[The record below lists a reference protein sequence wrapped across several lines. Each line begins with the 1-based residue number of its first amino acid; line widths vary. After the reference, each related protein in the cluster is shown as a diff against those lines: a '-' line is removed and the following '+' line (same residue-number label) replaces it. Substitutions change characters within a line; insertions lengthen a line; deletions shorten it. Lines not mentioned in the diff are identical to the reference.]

1 MNEEQFT
8 RLCRDTSFLFGH
20 EDIDSL
26 GKYGKITIQNS
37 AVTIFFDEEIDNSE
51 IVIYV
56 EIVSLNN
63 TNRESILAI
72 LMGMNLLN
80 NQNLLGLC
88 ALDPIRNI
96 AILKKN
102 ILAIDNLTSAHFAM
116 ILVDLANYVNQ
127 LRDQLPELISNYES
141 SLLSKDQLLQSA

>member
-1 MNEEQFT
+1 MNEEQFSQ
-8 RLCRDTSFLFGH
+8 LCKDTSFLLGQ
-20 EDIDSL
+20 EDIDGL

-37 AVTIFFDEEIDNSE
+37 AVTVFFDEEIDSSE

-80 NQNLLGLC
+80 NQTLLGLC

-102 ILAIDNLTSAHFAM
+102 ILAIDDLTSAQFAM
-116 ILVDLANYVNQ
+116 ILVDLTSYVNQ
-127 LRDQLPELISNYES
+127 LRAQLPELISNCES

>member
-8 RLCRDTSFLFGH
+8 ELCRDASFLLGQ
-20 EDIDSL
+20 EDVDCL
-26 GKYGKITIQNS
+26 GKYGRISIQNS
-37 AVTIFFDEEIDNSE
+37 AITVFFDEEIDSSE

-63 TNRESILAI
+63 TNRESILSI

-80 NQNLLGLC
+80 NQSLLGLC

-102 ILAIDNLTSAHFAM
+102 IYLNDDFSSAQFVM
-116 ILVDLANYVNQ
+116 ILVDLATYVNQ
-127 LRDQLPELISNYES
+127 IRIQLPELISNCES
-141 SLLSKDQLLQSA
+141 SFPSKNQLLQSA

>member
-1 MNEEQFT
+1 MNEEQFSQ
-8 RLCRDTSFLFGH
+8 LCRDTSFLLGQ
-20 EDIDSL
+20 EDIDGL

-37 AVTIFFDEEIDNSE
+37 ALTVFFDEEIDNSE
-51 IVIYV
+51 IVIYI
-56 EIVSLNN
+56 EITSLNN
-63 TNRESILAI
+63 INRESILAI

-80 NQNLLGLC
+80 NQTLLGLC

-102 ILAIDNLTSAHFAM
+102 ILAIDDLTSAQFAM
-116 ILVDLANYVNQ
+116 ILVDLTSYVNQ
-127 LRDQLPELISNYES
+127 LRAQLPELISKCES

>member
-1 MNEEQFT
+1 MNEEQFSQ
-8 RLCRDTSFLFGH
+8 LCRDTSFLLGQ
-20 EDIDSL
+20 EDIDGL

-37 AVTIFFDEEIDNSE
+37 AVTVFFDEEIDNSE
-51 IVIYV
+51 IVIYI
-56 EIVSLNN
+56 EIASLNN

-80 NQNLLGLC
+80 NQTLLGLC

-102 ILAIDNLTSAHFAM
+102 ILAIDDLTSAQFAM
-116 ILVDLANYVNQ
+116 ILVDLTSYVNQ
-127 LRDQLPELISNYES
+127 LRAQLPELILNCES

>member
-1 MNEEQFT
+1 MNEEQFSQ
-8 RLCRDTSFLFGH
+8 LCRDTSFLLGQ
-20 EDIDSL
+20 EDIDGL

-37 AVTIFFDEEIDNSE
+37 AVTVFFDEEIDSSE

-63 TNRESILAI
+63 INRESILAI

-80 NQNLLGLC
+80 NQTLLGLC

-96 AILKKN
+96 TILKKN
-102 ILAIDNLTSAHFAM
+102 ILAIDDLTSAQFAM
-116 ILVDLANYVNQ
+116 ILVDLTSYVNQ
-127 LRDQLPELISNYES
+127 LRSQLPELISNYES
-141 SLLSKDQLLQSA
+141 SLLFKDQLLQSA

>member
-1 MNEEQFT
+1 MNEEQFSQ
-8 RLCRDTSFLFGH
+8 LCRDTSFLLGQ
-20 EDIDSL
+20 EDIDGL

-37 AVTIFFDEEIDNSE
+37 AVTVFFDEEIDNSE
-51 IVIYV
+51 IVIYI
-56 EIVSLNN
+56 EITSLNN
-63 TNRESILAI
+63 INRESILAI

-80 NQNLLGLC
+80 NQTLLGLC

-102 ILAIDNLTSAHFAM
+102 ILAIDDLTSAQFAM
-116 ILVDLANYVNQ
+116 ILVDLTSYVNQ
-127 LRDQLPELISNYES
+127 MRAQLPELISNCES

>member
-1 MNEEQFT
+1 MNEEQFSQ
-8 RLCRDTSFLFGH
+8 LCRDTSFLLGQ
-20 EDIDSL
+20 EDIDGL

-37 AVTIFFDEEIDNSE
+37 AVTVFFDEEIDSSE
-51 IVIYV
+51 IVIYI
-56 EIVSLNN
+56 EIVSLYNI
-63 TNRESILAI
+63 NRESILAI

-80 NQNLLGLC
+80 NQTLLGLC

-102 ILAIDNLTSAHFAM
+102 ILAIDHLTSAQFAM
-116 ILVDLANYVNQ
+116 ILVDLTSYVNQ
-127 LRDQLPELISNYES
+127 LRSQLPELISNCES

>member
-1 MNEEQFT
+1 MNEEQFSQ
-8 RLCRDTSFLFGH
+8 LCKDTSFLLGQ
-20 EDIDSL
+20 EDIDNL

-37 AVTIFFDEEIDNSE
+37 AVTVYFDEEIDSSE

-56 EIVSLNN
+56 EIISLNN
-63 TNRESILAI
+63 KNRESILAI

-80 NQNLLGLC
+80 NQTLLGLC

-102 ILAIDNLTSAHFAM
+102 ILTIDDLTSAQFAM
-116 ILVDLANYVNQ
+116 ILVDLTSYVNQ
-127 LRDQLPELISNYES
+127 LRAQLPELISNYES

>member
-1 MNEEQFT
+1 MNEEQFSQ
-8 RLCRDTSFLFGH
+8 LCRDTSFLLGQ
-20 EDIDSL
+20 EDIDGL

-37 AVTIFFDEEIDNSE
+37 AVTVFFDEEIDSSE
-51 IVIYV
+51 IVIYI

-63 TNRESILAI
+63 INRESILAI

-80 NQNLLGLC
+80 NQTLLGLC

-102 ILAIDNLTSAHFAM
+102 ILTIDDLTSAQFAM
-116 ILVDLANYVNQ
+116 ILVDLTSYVNQ
-127 LRDQLPELISNYES
+127 LRTQLPELISNYES
-141 SLLSKDQLLQSA
+141 SLLSKNQLLQSA

>member
-1 MNEEQFT
+1 MNEEQFSQ
-8 RLCRDTSFLFGH
+8 LCRDTSFLLGQ
-20 EDIDSL
+20 EDIDGL

-37 AVTIFFDEEIDNSE
+37 AVTVFFDEEIDNSE
-51 IVIYV
+51 IVIYI
-56 EIVSLNN
+56 EITSLNN
-63 TNRESILAI
+63 INRESILAI

-80 NQNLLGLC
+80 NQTLLGLC

-102 ILAIDNLTSAHFAM
+102 ILAIDDLTSAQFAM
-116 ILVDLANYVNQ
+116 ILVDLTSYVNQ
-127 LRDQLPELISNYES
+127 LRAQLPELISNCES

>member
-1 MNEEQFT
+1 MNEEQFSQ
-8 RLCRDTSFLFGH
+8 LCRDTSFLLGQ
-20 EDIDSL
+20 EDIDGL

-37 AVTIFFDEEIDNSE
+37 AVTVFFDEEIDSSE
-51 IVIYV
+51 IVIYI

-63 TNRESILAI
+63 INRESILAI

-80 NQNLLGLC
+80 NQTLLGLC

-102 ILAIDNLTSAHFAM
+102 ILTIDDLTSAQFAM
-116 ILVDLANYVNQ
+116 ILVDLTSYVNQ
-127 LRDQLPELISNYES
+127 LRAQLPELVSNYES

>member
-1 MNEEQFT
+1 MNEEQFSQ
-8 RLCRDTSFLFGH
+8 LCRDTSFLLGQ
-20 EDIDSL
+20 EDIDNL

-37 AVTIFFDEEIDNSE
+37 AVTVFFDEEIDSSE

-80 NQNLLGLC
+80 NQTLLGLC

-102 ILAIDNLTSAHFAM
+102 ILAIDDLTSAQFAM
-116 ILVDLANYVNQ
+116 ILVDLTSYANQ
-127 LRDQLPELISNYES
+127 LRAQLPELISNCES

>member
-1 MNEEQFT
+1 MNEEQFSQ
-8 RLCRDTSFLFGH
+8 LCRDTSFLLGQ
-20 EDIDSL
+20 EDIDGL

-37 AVTIFFDEEIDNSE
+37 AVTVFFDEEIDNSE
-51 IVIYV
+51 IVIYI

-63 TNRESILAI
+63 INRESILAI

-80 NQNLLGLC
+80 NQTLLGLC

-102 ILAIDNLTSAHFAM
+102 ILTIDDLTSAQFAM
-116 ILVDLANYVNQ
+116 ILVDLTSYVNQ
-127 LRDQLPELISNYES
+127 LRAQLPELILNCES
-141 SLLSKDQLLQSA
+141 SLLFNDQLLQSA

>member
-1 MNEEQFT
+1 MNEEQFSQ
-8 RLCRDTSFLFGH
+8 LCRDTSFLLGQ
-20 EDIDSL
+20 EDIDGL

-37 AVTIFFDEEIDNSE
+37 AVTVFFDEEIDSSE
-51 IVIYV
+51 IVIYI

-63 TNRESILAI
+63 INRESILAI

-80 NQNLLGLC
+80 NQTLLGLC

-102 ILAIDNLTSAHFAM
+102 ILAIDDLTSAQFAM
-116 ILVDLANYVNQ
+116 ILVDLTSYANQ
-127 LRDQLPELISNYES
+127 LRAQLPELISNCES

>member
-1 MNEEQFT
+1 MNEEQFSQ
-8 RLCRDTSFLFGH
+8 LCRDTSFLLGQ
-20 EDIDSL
+20 EDIDGL

-37 AVTIFFDEEIDNSE
+37 AVTVFFDEEIDSSE
-51 IVIYV
+51 IVIYI

-63 TNRESILAI
+63 KNRESILAI

-80 NQNLLGLC
+80 NETLLGLC

-102 ILAIDNLTSAHFAM
+102 ILAIDDLTSAHFAM
-116 ILVDLANYVNQ
+116 ILVDLTSYANQ
-127 LRDQLPELISNYES
+127 LRAQLPELILNCES
-141 SLLSKDQLLQSA
+141 ALLSKDQLLQSA

>member
-1 MNEEQFT
+1 MNEEQFSQ
-8 RLCRDTSFLFGH
+8 LCKDTSFLLGQ
-20 EDIDSL
+20 EDIDGL

-37 AVTIFFDEEIDNSE
+37 AVTVFFDEEIDSSE

-80 NQNLLGLC
+80 NQTLLGLC

-102 ILAIDNLTSAHFAM
+102 ILAIDDLTSAQFAM
-116 ILVDLANYVNQ
+116 ILVDLTSYANQ
-127 LRDQLPELISNYES
+127 LRAQLPELISNCES

>member
-1 MNEEQFT
+1 MNEEQFSQ
-8 RLCRDTSFLFGH
+8 LCRDKSFLLGQ

-37 AVTIFFDEEIDNSE
+37 AVTVFFDEEIDSSE
-51 IVIYV
+51 IVIYI

-63 TNRESILAI
+63 INRESILAI

-80 NQNLLGLC
+80 NQALLGLC

-102 ILAIDNLTSAHFAM
+102 ILTIDDLTSAQFAM
-116 ILVDLANYVNQ
+116 ILVDLTSYVNQ
-127 LRDQLPELISNYES
+127 LRAQLPELISNCES

>member
-1 MNEEQFT
+1 MNEEQFSQ
-8 RLCRDTSFLFGH
+8 LCRDTSFLLGQ
-20 EDIDSL
+20 EDIDGL

-37 AVTIFFDEEIDNSE
+37 AVTVFFDEEIDSSE
-51 IVIYV
+51 IVIYI

-63 TNRESILAI
+63 INRESILAI

-80 NQNLLGLC
+80 NQTILGLC

-102 ILAIDNLTSAHFAM
+102 ILAIDDLTSAQFAM
-116 ILVDLANYVNQ
+116 ILVDLTSYVNQ
-127 LRDQLPELISNYES
+127 LRLQLPELILNCES

>member
-1 MNEEQFT
+1 MNEEQFSQ
-8 RLCRDTSFLFGH
+8 LCRDTSFLLGQ
-20 EDIDSL
+20 EDIDGL

-37 AVTIFFDEEIDNSE
+37 AVTVFFDEEIDNSE
-51 IVIYV
+51 IVIYI
-56 EIVSLNN
+56 EITSLNN

-80 NQNLLGLC
+80 NQTLLGLC

-102 ILAIDNLTSAHFAM
+102 ILAIDDLTSAQFVM
-116 ILVDLANYVNQ
+116 ILVDLTSYVNQ
-127 LRDQLPELISNYES
+127 LRTQLPELISNCES

>member
-8 RLCRDTSFLFGH
+8 ELCRDTSFLLGQ
-20 EDIDSL
+20 EDVDGL
-26 GKYGKITIQNS
+26 GKYGKITIQHS
-37 AVTIFFDEEIDNSE
+37 AVTVFFDEEIDSSE
-51 IVIYV
+51 IVIYI

-63 TNRESILAI
+63 KNRESILSI

-80 NQNLLGLC
+80 NQSLLGLC

-102 ILAIDNLTSAHFAM
+102 ILVIDSLSSAQFAM
-116 ILVDLANYVNQ
+116 ILVDLTTYVNQ
-127 LRDQLPELISNYES
+127 LRAQLPELISNCES
-141 SLLSKDQLLQSA
+141 AFPSKNQFLQSA

>member
-1 MNEEQFT
+1 MNEEQFSQ
-8 RLCRDTSFLFGH
+8 LCKDTSFLLGQ
-20 EDIDSL
+20 EDIDGL

-37 AVTIFFDEEIDNSE
+37 AVTVFFDEEIDSSE

-80 NQNLLGLC
+80 NQTLLGLC

-102 ILAIDNLTSAHFAM
+102 ILAIDDLTSAQFAM
-116 ILVDLANYVNQ
+116 ILVDLTSYANQ
-127 LRDQLPELISNYES
+127 LRTQLPELILNCES

>member
-1 MNEEQFT
+1 MNEEQFSQ
-8 RLCRDTSFLFGH
+8 LCRDTSFLLGQ
-20 EDIDSL
+20 EDIDDL

-37 AVTIFFDEEIDNSE
+37 AVTVFFDEEIDNSE
-51 IVIYV
+51 IVIYI

-80 NQNLLGLC
+80 NQTLLGLC

-102 ILAIDNLTSAHFAM
+102 ILVIDDLTSAQFAM
-116 ILVDLANYVNQ
+116 ILVDLTSYVSQ
-127 LRDQLPELISNYES
+127 LRAQLPELVSNYES

>member
-1 MNEEQFT
+1 MNEEQFSQ
-8 RLCRDTSFLFGH
+8 LCRDTSFLLGQ
-20 EDIDSL
+20 EDIDGL

-37 AVTIFFDEEIDNSE
+37 ALTVFFDEEIDSSE
-51 IVIYV
+51 IVIYI

-80 NQNLLGLC
+80 NQTLLGLC

-102 ILAIDNLTSAHFAM
+102 ILAIDDLTSAQFAM
-116 ILVDLANYVNQ
+116 ILVDLTSYVNQ
-127 LRDQLPELISNYES
+127 LRAQLPELVSNCES

>member
-8 RLCRDTSFLFGH
+8 RLCRDTSFLFGQ

>member
-1 MNEEQFT
+1 MNEEQFSQ
-8 RLCRDTSFLFGH
+8 LCKDTSFLLGQ
-20 EDIDSL
+20 EDIDNL

-37 AVTIFFDEEIDNSE
+37 AVTVYFDEEIDSSE

-56 EIVSLNN
+56 EIISLNN
-63 TNRESILAI
+63 KNRESILAI

-80 NQNLLGLC
+80 NQTLLGLC

-102 ILAIDNLTSAHFAM
+102 ILTIDDLTSAQFAM
-116 ILVDLANYVNQ
+116 ILVDLTSYVNQ
-127 LRDQLPELISNYES
+127 LRAQLPELISNCES

>member
-1 MNEEQFT
+1 MNEEQFSQ
-8 RLCRDTSFLFGH
+8 LCRDTSFLLGQ
-20 EDIDSL
+20 EDIDGL

-37 AVTIFFDEEIDNSE
+37 AVTVFFDEEIDSSE
-51 IVIYV
+51 IVIYI

-63 TNRESILAI
+63 INRESILAI

-80 NQNLLGLC
+80 NQTLLGLC

-102 ILAIDNLTSAHFAM
+102 ILTIDDLTSAQFAM
-116 ILVDLANYVNQ
+116 ILVDLTSYVNQ
-127 LRDQLPELISNYES
+127 LRAQLPELISNYES
-141 SLLSKDQLLQSA
+141 SLLSKNQLLQSA

>member
-1 MNEEQFT
+1 MNEEQFSQ
-8 RLCRDTSFLFGH
+8 LCRDTSFLLGQ
-20 EDIDSL
+20 EDIDDL

-37 AVTIFFDEEIDNSE
+37 VVTVFFDEEIDSSE

-63 TNRESILAI
+63 KNRESILAI

-80 NQNLLGLC
+80 NQTLLGLC

-102 ILAIDNLTSAHFAM
+102 ILTIDDLTSAQFAM
-116 ILVDLANYVNQ
+116 ILVDLTSYVNQ
-127 LRDQLPELISNYES
+127 LRAQLPELVSNYES

>member
-1 MNEEQFT
+1 MNEEQFSQ
-8 RLCRDTSFLFGH
+8 LCRDTSFLLGQ
-20 EDIDSL
+20 EDIDNL

-37 AVTIFFDEEIDNSE
+37 AVTIFFDEEIDSSE
-51 IVIYV
+51 IVIYI

-63 TNRESILAI
+63 INRECILAI

-80 NQNLLGLC
+80 NQALLGLC

-102 ILAIDNLTSAHFAM
+102 ILTIDDLTSAQFAM
-116 ILVDLANYVNQ
+116 ILVDLTSYVNQ
-127 LRDQLPELISNYES
+127 LRAQLPELISNCES

>member
-1 MNEEQFT
+1 MNEEQFSQ
-8 RLCRDTSFLFGH
+8 LCRDTSFLLGQ
-20 EDIDSL
+20 EDIDGL

-37 AVTIFFDEEIDNSE
+37 AVTVFFDEEIDSSE

-80 NQNLLGLC
+80 NQTLLGLC

-102 ILAIDNLTSAHFAM
+102 ILTIDDLTSAQFAM
-116 ILVDLANYVNQ
+116 ILVDLTSYVNQ
-127 LRDQLPELISNYES
+127 LRLQLPELILNCES
-141 SLLSKDQLLQSA
+141 SLLSKDQLLPSA

>member
-1 MNEEQFT
+1 MNEEQFSQ
-8 RLCRDTSFLFGH
+8 LCRDTSFLLGQ
-20 EDIDSL
+20 EDIDNL

-37 AVTIFFDEEIDNSE
+37 AVTVFFDEEIDSSE
-51 IVIYV
+51 IVIYI

-63 TNRESILAI
+63 INRECILAI

-80 NQNLLGLC
+80 NQALLGLC

-102 ILAIDNLTSAHFAM
+102 ILTIDDLTSAQFAM
-116 ILVDLANYVNQ
+116 ILVDLTSYVNQ
-127 LRDQLPELISNYES
+127 LRSQLPELISNCES

>member
-1 MNEEQFT
+1 MNEEQFSQ
-8 RLCRDTSFLFGH
+8 LCRDTSFLLGQ
-20 EDIDSL
+20 EDIDGL

-37 AVTIFFDEEIDNSE
+37 AVTVFFDEAIDSSE
-51 IVIYV
+51 IVIYI

-63 TNRESILAI
+63 INRESILAI

-80 NQNLLGLC
+80 NQTLLGIC

-102 ILAIDNLTSAHFAM
+102 ILTIDDLTSAQFVM
-116 ILVDLANYVNQ
+116 ILVDLTSYVNQ
-127 LRDQLPELISNYES
+127 LRAQLPELVSNYES

>member
-1 MNEEQFT
+1 MNEEQFSQ
-8 RLCRDTSFLFGH
+8 LCRDTSFLLGQ
-20 EDIDSL
+20 EDIDGL

-37 AVTIFFDEEIDNSE
+37 AVTVFFDEEIDSSE

-63 TNRESILAI
+63 KNRESILAI

-80 NQNLLGLC
+80 NQTLLGLC

-102 ILAIDNLTSAHFAM
+102 ILAIDDLTSAQFAM
-116 ILVDLANYVNQ
+116 ILVDLTSYVNQ
-127 LRDQLPELISNYES
+127 LRAQLPELISNCES

>member
-1 MNEEQFT
+1 MNEEQFSQ
-8 RLCRDTSFLFGH
+8 LCRDTSFLLGQ
-20 EDIDSL
+20 EDIDNL
-26 GKYGKITIQNS
+26 GKYRKITIQNS
-37 AVTIFFDEEIDNSE
+37 AVTIFFDEEIDSSE
-51 IVIYV
+51 IVIYI

-63 TNRESILAI
+63 INRECILAI

-80 NQNLLGLC
+80 NQALLGLC

-102 ILAIDNLTSAHFAM
+102 ILTIDDLTSAQFAM
-116 ILVDLANYVNQ
+116 ILVDLTSYVNQ
-127 LRDQLPELISNYES
+127 LRAQLPELISNCES

>member
-1 MNEEQFT
+1 MNEKQFT
-8 RLCRDTSFLFGH
+8 QLCRDTSFLLGQ
-20 EDIDSL
+20 EDIDGL
-26 GKYGKITIQNS
+26 GKYGKIIIQNS
-37 AVTIFFDEEIDNSE
+37 ALTVFFDEEIDSSE
-51 IVIYV
+51 IVIYI

-63 TNRESILAI
+63 INRESILAI

-80 NQNLLGLC
+80 NQTLLGLC

-102 ILAIDNLTSAHFAM
+102 ILTIDDLTSAQFAM
-116 ILVDLANYVNQ
+116 ILVDLTSYVSQ
-127 LRDQLPELISNYES
+127 LRAQLPELVSNYES

>member
-1 MNEEQFT
+1 MNEEQFSQ
-8 RLCRDTSFLFGH
+8 LCRDTSFLLGQ
-20 EDIDSL
+20 EDIDNL

-37 AVTIFFDEEIDNSE
+37 AVTIFFDEEIDSSE
-51 IVIYV
+51 IVIYI

-63 TNRESILAI
+63 INRESILAI

-80 NQNLLGLC
+80 NQTLLGLC

-102 ILAIDNLTSAHFAM
+102 ILAIDHLTSAQFAM
-116 ILVDLANYVNQ
+116 ILVDLTSYVNQ
-127 LRDQLPELISNYES
+127 LRSQLPELISNCES